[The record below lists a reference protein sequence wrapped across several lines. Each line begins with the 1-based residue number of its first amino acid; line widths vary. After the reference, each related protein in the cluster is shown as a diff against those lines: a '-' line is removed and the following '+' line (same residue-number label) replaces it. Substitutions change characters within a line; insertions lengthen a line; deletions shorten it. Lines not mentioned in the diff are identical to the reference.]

1 MKYNYCG
8 SSGLL
13 LPQISLGLWHN
24 FGDVDNFDVA
34 KTIIFHAF
42 GSGITHFDLANNYGP
57 PPGSAESTFGK
68 VLAKE
73 LKHHRDELII
83 TSKAGHL
90 MWDGPYG
97 DGSSRKYIMS
107 SINQSLHRTGLE
119 YFDIFYS
126 HRYNAETPLEETAQ
140 ALIDIVKQGKALYI
154 GLSKY
159 PADKAEIMYNLM
171 QKQHVKCLV
180 YQDKYNL
187 LVRHIE
193 EKHIEL
199 NKKHGVGFVSFS
211 PLAQGLLTDKYLK
224 GIPDNSRAA
233 KSHGFLQKEE
243 IDQKLVEKISK
254 LNKIALDREQ
264 SLAQMALAWQ
274 LSKQYV
280 TSVIVGASSVEQLQ
294 DNIEATNNT
303 SFTNEELAQI
313 EQIISQ

>member
-8 SSGLL
+8 NSGLK

-24 FGDVDNFDVA
+24 FGDVDNFEMA
-34 KTIIFHAF
+34 KTMIFHAF
-42 GSGITHFDLANNYGP
+42 GTGITHFDLANNYGP
-57 PPGSAESTFGK
+57 PPGSAESNFGK

-73 LKHHRDELII
+73 LKNHRDELII

-97 DGSSRKYIMS
+97 DGSSRKYIMT
-107 SINQSLHRTGLE
+107 SINQSLKRTGLE

-126 HRYNAETPLEETAQ
+126 HRYNADTPLEETAQ

-159 PADKAEIMYNLM
+159 PADKAEQMYKLL
-171 QKQHVKCLV
+171 QEQHVKCLV
-180 YQDKYNL
+180 YQDRYSM
-187 LVRHIE
+187 LVRNPE
-193 EKHIEL
+193 EKHVEL
-199 NKKHGVGFVSFS
+199 NKKYGVGFVSFS
-211 PLAQGLLTDKYLK
+211 PLAQGMLTDKYLQ
-224 GIPDNSRAA
+224 GIPEDSRAA

-243 IDQKLVEKISK
+243 ITPKLINKIKK
-254 LNKIALDREQ
+254 LNEIAKQRGQ

-274 LSKQYV
+274 LNKDYI

-294 DNIEATNNT
+294 DNIDSINNT
-303 SFTNEELAQI
+303 SFSTEELQLI
-313 EQIISQ
+313 DNILL